1 MSLDLKITNGTIID
15 GTGAPGYIGDV
26 GIKDGKIVSVGEV
39 EEDAA
44 REIDATSMVISPGFV
59 DIHTHYDAQVI
70 WDRMLSISPWH
81 GVTTAVIG
89 NCGFGVAPTR
99 PEHRTSIMR
108 TLEKVEGMSFDALA
122 EGLGSDWPFESFAE
136 YMDAIEARGTA
147 INLAVFAGHTP
158 IRTYVMGPEAVERT
172 ANDEEVASM
181 ADIVREA
188 MEAGAIGFST
198 SQATTHHGYG
208 GKPVPS
214 RLADMIEMD
223 QLVAAARLGGAK
235 IVQATVGPTL
245 FHDQLA
251 LLSQKH
257 DIPVTWTALLSGMSG
272 PGSHR
277 RHQET
282 TRKLREDGVK
292 IHPQVACR
300 PINFDFE
307 FNEPFPFEMR
317 PLFKQIMKADR
328 KGRKAIYRDPE
339 FRDQFRDD
347 TATGARNAVAG
358 WIDRCVISMAPG
370 NPEWEEK
377 PLREIAESQGKDPID
392 FVLDLSL
399 ETDFVARFRFPIVNY
414 DEEEVA
420 ELLQDDNLI
429 LGLSDAGA
437 HASQLCDA
445 CYSTHLLGHWVRKK
459 NTLKLEQAI
468 HMLTQKPAELFGI
481 TDRGK
486 IAEGAL
492 ADVVIFDP
500 TTIAAG
506 GLERVHDL
514 PTGADRLISPAS
526 GIKTVIVNG
535 QILLEENQ
543 VSIPEAAALPG
554 KLLRNGAA
562 A

>member
-1 MSLDLKITNGTIID
+1 MTLNIKITGGTIID
-15 GTGAPGYIGDV
+15 GTGAPGYIGDIGILDGRIVAV
-26 GIKDGKIVSVGEV
+26 GQVD
-39 EEDAA
+39 EDADQV
-44 REIDATSMVISPGFV
+44 IDATGLTVTPGFV

-99 PEHRTSIMR
+99 PDHRTNIMR
-108 TLEKVEGMSFDALA
+108 TLEKVEGMSYDALA
-122 EGLGSDWPFESFAE
+122 SGLGDDWPFESFPE
-136 YMDAIEARGTA
+136 YMDAIEARGSA

-158 IRTYVMGPEAVERT
+158 IRTYVMGPDAVERT
-172 ANDEEVASM
+172 ANNDEIEAM
-181 ADIVREA
+181 ADIVRGA

-208 GKPVPS
+208 GNPVPS
-214 RLADMIEMD
+214 RLSDMIEID
-223 QLVAAARLGGAK
+223 SLVSAAKISGAK
-235 IVQATVGPTL
+235 IIQATVGPTL

-251 LLSQKH
+251 LLARKH

-277 RHQET
+277 KHQKIT
-282 TRKLREDGVK
+282 NDLRADGTK

-317 PLFKQIMKADR
+317 PLFKQVMKADR
-328 KGRKAIYRDPE
+328 EGRKAIYRDPE
-339 FRDQFRDD
+339 FRKQFRED
-347 TATGARNAVAG
+347 TAEGARNALAG
-358 WIDRCVISMAPG
+358 WVDRTVVSMAPD
-370 NPEWEEK
+370 NPEWEEQ
-377 PLREIAESQGKDPID
+377 PLVDVAKSVGKDPVD

-399 ETDFVARFRFPIVNY
+399 ETDFVARFRFAITNY

-420 ELLQDDNLI
+420 ELLQDDNMI

-445 CYSTHLLGHWVRKK
+445 CYSTHLLGHWVRERG
-459 NTLKLEQAI
+459 TLTLEKAI
-468 HMLTQKPAELFGI
+468 HMLTQKPAKLFGI
-481 TDRGK
+481 TDRGVLK
-486 IAEGAL
+486 ESAL
-492 ADVVIFDP
+492 ADVVILDP
-500 TTIAAG
+500 ATVAAG
-506 GLERVHDL
+506 KLERVYDL

-535 QILLEENQ
+535 KLLLEENQ
-543 VSIPEAAALPG
+543 TSIPEAAALPG
-554 KLLRNGAA
+554 KLLRNGVAA
-562 A
+562 

>member
-1 MSLDLKITNGTIID
+1 MTLDLKITGGMIID
-15 GTGAPGYIGDV
+15 GTGAPAYKGDI
-26 GIKDGKIVSVGEV
+26 GIKDGRIVAVGEIDG
-39 EEDAA
+39 EAR
-44 REIDATSMVISPGFV
+44 REIRADGLYVAPGFV

-99 PEHRTSIMR
+99 PEHRTGIMR
-108 TLEKVEGMSFDALA
+108 TLEKVEGMSFDALSD
-122 EGLGSDWPFESFAE
+122 GLGDDWPFESFAE
-136 YMDAIEARGTA
+136 YMDAIEAKGNA
-147 INLAVFAGHTP
+147 INLAVLAGHTP
-158 IRTYVMGPEAVERT
+158 IRTYVMGPDAVERI
-172 ANDEEVASM
+172 AEDEEVASM
-181 ADIVREA
+181 ATIVREA

-214 RLADMIEMD
+214 RLADLIEID
-223 QLVAAARLGGAK
+223 RLVSAARLGGAK

-245 FHDQLA
+245 FHDQLS

-277 RHQET
+277 RHQEI
-282 TRKLREDGVK
+282 TRRQREEGTR
-292 IHPQVACR
+292 IYPQVACR

-317 PLFKQIMKADR
+317 PLFKQVMQADR
-328 KGRKAIYRDPE
+328 DGRKALYRDPA
-339 FRDQFRDD
+339 FRDAFRED
-347 TATGARNAVAG
+347 TASGARNAVAG
-358 WIDRCVISMAPG
+358 WIERCVVSMAPDH
-370 NPEWEEK
+370 PEWEER
-377 PLREIAESQGKDPID
+377 PLRDVAESQGKDPVD
-392 FVLDLSL
+392 FALDLSL
-399 ETDFVARFRFPIVNY
+399 ETDFVARFRFPILNY

-420 ELLQDDNLI
+420 ELLQDDNMI

-445 CYSTHLLGHWVRKK
+445 CYSTHLLGYWVRERG
-459 NTLKLEQAI
+459 TLQLEHAI

-481 TDRGK
+481 EGRGV
-486 IAEGAL
+486 IAEGKM
-492 ADVVIFDP
+492 ADMVIFDP
-500 TTIAAG
+500 GKIAAG

-514 PTGADRLISPAS
+514 PAGADRLVAPAR
-526 GIKTVIVNG
+526 GIHKVIVNG
-535 QILLEENQ
+535 ELLIDDNQ
-543 VSIPEAAALPG
+543 AVSDMAALPG
-554 KLLRNGAA
+554 KLLRNGMAA
-562 A
+562 

>member
-15 GTGAPGYIGDV
+15 GTGASGYVGDV

-39 EEDAA
+39 DGDAV
-44 REIDATSMVISPGFV
+44 REIDATGLVISPGFV

-108 TLEKVEGMSFDALA
+108 TLEKVEGMSYDALA
-122 EGLGSDWPFESFAE
+122 EGLGSDWPFESFPE

-158 IRTYVMGPEAVERT
+158 IRTYVMGPDAVERT
-172 ANDEEVASM
+172 ANDAEVASM

-223 QLVAAARLGGAK
+223 RLVAAARLGGAK

-317 PLFKQIMKADR
+317 PLFKQIMEADR
-328 KGRKAIYRDPE
+328 EGRKTIYRDPE
-339 FRDQFRDD
+339 FRNQFRED
-347 TATGARNAVAG
+347 TAADARNAVAG

-370 NPEWEEK
+370 NPEWEEQ
-377 PLREIAESQGKDPID
+377 PLREIAEGQGKDPID

-445 CYSTHLLGHWVRKK
+445 CYSTHLLGYWVREK

-481 TDRGK
+481 TDRGLL
-486 IAEGAL
+486 AEGAL

-500 TTIAAG
+500 ATISAG
-506 GLERVHDL
+506 KLERVYDL

-526 GIKTVIVNG
+526 GMKTVIVNG
-535 QILLEENQ
+535 QVLLEENQ
-543 VSIPEAAALPG
+543 ASIPKAAALPG